1 MDGFFV
7 KLKPHKTFMLRAL
20 ERLFF
25 TKITNKCL
33 GSAGFSVDT
42 AKPETSVSEELRLV
56 MGNIKYAGRARES
69 AWRRMAGTA
78 WDAPKDPSIY
88 GFLDVEAGPIERRI
102 AQLRAQ
108 GVHVTVTHVVAH
120 AVAKALGN
128 HPDLNVMLR
137 WGRPWRRENVDVFVQ
152 VALPGD
158 DGVGSAELSGVKI
171 EEADKES
178 LQSLAET
185 SLQKVRELRS
195 GKNDLLAKSRK
206 RLSMVP
212 QFMRRLALRFVA
224 FLTYTCNISPRIFG
238 LPKDPFGSAAVTSV
252 GMMGIDTGFAPLFPV
267 GGPPIIV
274 TVGAIQARPVVDS
287 DGRVIA
293 KSMLR
298 LGGTFDHR
306 VLDGYHIAA
315 FSKDLIDVLE
325 EEPERVENYGYTA
338 NAQFPY

>member
-7 KLKPHKTFMLRAL
+7 KLKPHKTFKLRAL

-137 WGRPWRRENVDVFVQ
+137 WGRPWRRD
-152 VALPGD
+152 
-158 DGVGSAELSGVKI
+158 
-171 EEADKES
+171 
-178 LQSLAET
+178 
-185 SLQKVRELRS
+185 
-195 GKNDLLAKSRK
+195 
-206 RLSMVP
+206 
-212 QFMRRLALRFVA
+212 
-224 FLTYTCNISPRIFG
+224 
-238 LPKDPFGSAAVTSV
+238 
-252 GMMGIDTGFAPLFPV
+252 
-267 GGPPIIV
+267 
-274 TVGAIQARPVVDS
+274 
-287 DGRVIA
+287 
-293 KSMLR
+293 
-298 LGGTFDHR
+298 
-306 VLDGYHIAA
+306 
-315 FSKDLIDVLE
+315 
-325 EEPERVENYGYTA
+325 
-338 NAQFPY
+338 